1 MIYSF
6 HNESLRIFLLSVF
19 SKNEKTNLTKAEQNE
34 MKALLPR
41 LVAGYQKRMS
51 L

>member
-1 MIYSF
+1 MINSF
-6 HNESLRIFLLSVF
+6 HNKSLPIFLLSVF
-19 SKNEKTNLTKAEQNE
+19 SKNEKTNLPKAEQNE

-41 LVAGYQKRMS
+41 LVAGYQKMS

>member
-1 MIYSF
+1 M
-6 HNESLRIFLLSVF
+6 F

-41 LVAGYQKRMS
+41 LVAGYQKKMS